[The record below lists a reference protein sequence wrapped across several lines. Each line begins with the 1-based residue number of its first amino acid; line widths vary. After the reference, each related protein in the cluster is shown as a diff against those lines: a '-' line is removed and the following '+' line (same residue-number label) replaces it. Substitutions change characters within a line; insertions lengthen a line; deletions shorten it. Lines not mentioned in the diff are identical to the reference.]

1 MNSHRTSNTK
11 PCQAASFV
19 ILGQVIANTLN
30 EFCFFAVRNILFLA
44 KEFSDGFVAILI
56 WFCCECIALWHYSCS
71 DKGYG
76 TSNLLKLEN
85 LLRFTRLEDFFK
97 YRVHSTYTWSTQV
110 HSYGLQLKFL
120 LRLSNHCHGTY
131 CNKQITTICPSP
143 LSECVFCYLQHD
155 HAEPG
160 AARSFWIL
168 ICRLA
173 IAPANLSARKVGHKF
188 ASELI
193 LAMREAS
200 QSTLHLK

>member
-1 MNSHRTSNTK
+1 MNTHRTSNTK

-56 WFCCECIALWHYSCS
+56 WFCCECIALCHYSCS

-131 CNKQITTICPSP
+131 CNKQITTICSSP
-143 LSECVFCYLQHD
+143 LSECVFCYLQHV

-160 AARSFWIL
+160 AARSCQIL

-173 IAPANLSARKVGHKF
+173 ITRANLSSTKVRHMF
-188 ASELI
+188 ASELT

-200 QSTLHLK
+200 

>member
-1 MNSHRTSNTK
+1 MMNLDVSVDLRNQSDEDFGK
-11 PCQAASFV
+11 APKE
-19 ILGQVIANTLN
+19 IIAQLHTCLFYFSQSLQH
-30 EFCFFAVRNILFLA
+30 FCLLLPSSTRHRNINIHKCFRDLMLSNFNVFKRHGSMYTTHLFSLDL
-44 KEFSDGFVAILI
+44 FF
-56 WFCCECIALWHYSCS
+56 
-71 DKGYG
+71 G

-160 AARSFWIL
+160 AARSF
-168 ICRLA
+168 
-173 IAPANLSARKVGHKF
+173 
-188 ASELI
+188 
-193 LAMREAS
+193 
-200 QSTLHLK
+200 